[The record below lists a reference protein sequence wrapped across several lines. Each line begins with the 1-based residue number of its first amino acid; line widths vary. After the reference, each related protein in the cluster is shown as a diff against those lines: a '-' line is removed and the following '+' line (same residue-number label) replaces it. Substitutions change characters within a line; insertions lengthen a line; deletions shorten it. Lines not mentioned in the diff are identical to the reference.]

1 MNADIAKK
9 QREIAEVT
17 TQLKRVRR
25 ELEHDEVLLLEKET
39 ALYRL
44 NRTLD
49 FKRNQLDKGEKRLA
63 RKEGIFETLC
73 IAIE

>member
-9 QREIAEVT
+9 QREIAETT

-63 RKEGIFETLC
+63 RKAGIFETLS
-73 IAIE
+73 IAID